1 MENESHNLRSVKYK
15 LDEIFDAGKLKD
27 KGILKK
33 EIFFREYEPFYNNLA
48 NEVKSL
54 TGDELNSLVNEL
66 EYKIEQ
72 AKTRGKLS
80 STGLIYLQY
89 RKQLR
94 TELFKIYVAR
104 SNENTHNPSIK
115 TGADP
120 ISSPVKPLIKPFADY
135 LIHNDKNALA
145 VKLKDEFKTEKGK
158 AIHLLLLALQDNN
171 LITIE
176 SREGKN
182 IYTALQAFF
191 DREIGSYQSV
201 HDFKYSEFKHKGD
214 LISVSKRLTKILSGL
229 SNPS

>member
-27 KGILKK
+27 MGILKK
-33 EIFFREYEPFYNNLA
+33 EIFFREYEPFYNNLE
-48 NEVKSL
+48 NEMKSL
-54 TGDELNSLVNEL
+54 TKDELNTLVNGL

-72 AKTRGKLS
+72 AKTRGELS
-80 STGLIYLQY
+80 STGQIHLQY

-94 TELFKIYVAR
+94 SEIFKVYMAR
-104 SNENTHNPSIK
+104 NEENSHNSSIK
-115 TGADP
+115 TGANI
-120 ISSPVKPLIKPFADY
+120 ISSPVKSSIKPFAVY
-135 LIHNDKNALA
+135 LIHTDRNTLA
-145 VKLKDEFKTEKGK
+145 GKLKDEFKTEKGK
-158 AIHLLLLALQDNN
+158 AIHLLLLALQTNN

-191 DREIGSYQSV
+191 DRDIGSYQSV

-214 LISVSKRLTKILSGL
+214 LINISKRVTQVLLTLP
-229 SNPS
+229 NQP